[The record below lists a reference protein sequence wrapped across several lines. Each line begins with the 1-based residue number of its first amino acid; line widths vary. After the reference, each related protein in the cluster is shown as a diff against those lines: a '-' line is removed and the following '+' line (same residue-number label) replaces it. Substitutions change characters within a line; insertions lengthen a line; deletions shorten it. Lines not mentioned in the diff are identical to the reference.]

1 MYFYWRLVAIP
12 RRKHRGEKGAAE
24 PRNRR
29 NQPYGNET
37 QMRNSKLNFPF
48 TAIVGQEQMKLAL
61 VLNAINPRL
70 SGVLIRGEKGTA
82 KSTAV
87 RSLAVLLPTLKVVRG
102 CPFHCDPDD
111 AHKVCMRCR
120 EKLDQSV
127 ELETDERQTLV
138 INLPVNA
145 TEDRVVGTLD
155 LEHAIK
161 KGEKKFEPGVLADAN
176 RGILYVDEVNLL
188 DDHIVDVLLDSAAMG
203 VNSIEREGVS
213 YTHPAEVILV
223 GTMNPEEGELRPQL
237 LDRFGLCVQIEGI
250 SDPQQ
255 RVEVVRRW
263 VGFEEDP
270 KAFIEE
276 WKDAETELR
285 DKIVRAR
292 ELLPEVRI
300 SEDLLNKIAQISIE
314 IGVDGHRADII
325 MMKTAKTAA
334 ALHQRTEVTYEDL
347 EESADM
353 ALQHRVRRRPF
364 EEVVLDRERI
374 AALLRQDAS
383 VTE

>member
-1 MYFYWRLVAIP
+1 
-12 RRKHRGEKGAAE
+12 
-24 PRNRR
+24 
-29 NQPYGNET
+29 
-37 QMRNSKLNFPF
+37 MRNSMLNFPF

-87 RSLAVLLPTLKVVRG
+87 RSLAVLLPTLKVVKD

-111 AHKVCMRCR
+111 VHKACVNCR
-120 EKLDQSV
+120 DKLGASAGV
-127 ELETDERQTLV
+127 ETNERQTFV
-138 INLPVNA
+138 VNLPVNA

-161 KGEKKFEPGVLADAN
+161 KGEKRFEPGVLADAN

-213 YTHPAEVILV
+213 YTHPAEFILV

-237 LDRFGLCVQIEGI
+237 LDRFGLCVQIHGI
-250 SDPQQ
+250 SAPEQ
-255 RVEVVRRW
+255 RVEVVKRW
-263 VGFEEDP
+263 VAFEENP
-270 KAFIEE
+270 RAFIDE
-276 WKDAETELR
+276 WKEREAELR
-285 DKIVRAR
+285 DKIVHAR
-292 ELLPEVRI
+292 ELLPKVRI
-300 SEDLLNKIAQISIE
+300 SDDTLDRIARLSVE

-334 ALHQRTEVTYEDL
+334 ALHQRTEVTYDDL

-374 AALLRQDAS
+374 VAVLRQDAPAS
-383 VTE
+383 K

>member
-1 MYFYWRLVAIP
+1 
-12 RRKHRGEKGAAE
+12 
-24 PRNRR
+24 
-29 NQPYGNET
+29 
-37 QMRNSKLNFPF
+37 MRDAKLNFPF
-48 TAIVGQEQMKLAL
+48 TAIVGQEKMKLAL
-61 VLNAINPRL
+61 VLNAINPKL

-87 RSLAVLLPTLKVVRG
+87 RSLAVLLPTLQVIEG

-111 AHKVCMRCR
+111 IHKMCIRCR
-120 EKLDQSV
+120 EQHGANGN
-127 ELETDERQTLV
+127 LEAKERQTRV

-161 KGEKKFEPGVLADAN
+161 KGEKRFEPGVLADAN

-213 YTHPAEVILV
+213 YTHPAEFILV

-237 LDRFGLCVQIEGI
+237 LDRFGLCVHIEGI
-250 SDPQQ
+250 SDPGQ
-255 RVEVVRRW
+255 RVDVVKRW
-263 VGFEEDP
+263 VAFEEDP
-270 KAFIEE
+270 KALMAE
-276 WKDAETELR
+276 WSDAESELR
-285 DKIVRAR
+285 SLIVHAR
-292 ELLPEVRI
+292 ELLPQVQI
-300 SEDLLNKIAQISIE
+300 SDEMLNKIARLSVE

-325 MMKTAKTAA
+325 MMKTAKTVA

-347 EESADM
+347 DESADM
-353 ALQHRVRRRPF
+353 ALQHRVRRKPF
-364 EEVVLDRERI
+364 EEVVLDHERI
-374 AALLRQDAS
+374 AAALRQDAP
-383 VTE
+383 VAK